1 MRTFDHEYKKL
12 NRNAH
17 NVLKIMF
24 YETLD
29 YESGLLELNLPLF
42 HVLIF

>member
-17 NVLKIMF
+17 NVLKMF